1 MVKFCPRCNREMT
14 AEIDSASGGILCAE
28 CGTLLGYSAA
38 ALPSGTIVAG
48 FRIENEIGRGG
59 MGVVYRATQLN
70 LSRPIALKVLSDE
83 LSSDAAFVETFFHEA
98 RSAASLSHPNIVQA
112 YDAGVTKEGIY
123 YFAMEYIDGETLEV
137 KISRS
142 GPLSPLSAFQLA
154 LKISAALG
162 YAWKVRKMCHGDL
175 KPDNILVS
183 TAGDIKLA
191 DLGLAKSMYEES
203 VKRDVMVTPL
213 YAAPEIISGK
223 VTSAN
228 LASDIYSFGATLYHV
243 TVGEPPFKS
252 EKIEEIYRRH
262 LSEQPVPPA
271 ERNREIPES
280 LSAVILAMLEKDP
293 AKRPASWEEISAML
307 NEALEVY
314 QFSHS
319 AVDARPPLS
328 RTLVAAGSAF
338 VLLLF
343 AGGVFTV
350 LHFTKKSP
358 PSPPPVAQEE
368 EKISS
373 SGVSVLIPPQEDSTK
388 LDARLRAKWAEL
400 KKKSAVLSPERKIR
414 EFRTFMD
421 RNNLQESLLQEVQ
434 REMAHA
440 RLEIRR
446 RRRAV
451 AAYAE
456 EIAVFLSLTRFA
468 PFLDQDSIRNLNR
481 LAAGIEQ
488 KGNLSHLR
496 RVHAARSKELAT
508 SAALLKIRQNMLD
521 ALNGLPYPLKAEE
534 KETQQKS
541 SPVRPEQRRENK
553 SSGKSAG
560 KKSAP
565 SSAKIKSPTAVA
577 EKEFVN
583 IIARQVRNF
592 APDVLRMQLT
602 GFARKYRFQARGVAE
617 KADLIAKML
626 LEGDALIA
634 FFHRCNESLK
644 GIPLPEF
651 EQNASYVIV
660 ERNSIRIMVVD
671 GRVTIRK
678 RLHLVPSLVSA
689 LKLAIYR
696 AYLNE
701 SFRKKY
707 SAELQEYV
715 IVNSFFYDNRHAARN
730 IDLSTLPEG
739 RKKLLRSI
747 LSDLEKAVKQ
757 ASPSY

>member
-1 MVKFCPRCNREMT
+1 M
-14 AEIDSASGGILCAE
+14 
-28 CGTLLGYSAA
+28 
-38 ALPSGTIVAG
+38 
-48 FRIENEIGRGG
+48 
-59 MGVVYRATQLN
+59 
-70 LSRPIALKVLSDE
+70 
-83 LSSDAAFVETFFHEA
+83 
-98 RSAASLSHPNIVQA
+98 
-112 YDAGVTKEGIY
+112 
-123 YFAMEYIDGETLEV
+123 
-137 KISRS
+137 
-142 GPLSPLSAFQLA
+142 
-154 LKISAALG
+154 LKIQ
-162 YAWKVRKMCHGDL
+162 R
-175 KPDNILVS
+175 
-183 TAGDIKLA
+183 
-191 DLGLAKSMYEES
+191 
-203 VKRDVMVTPL
+203 
-213 YAAPEIISGK
+213 
-223 VTSAN
+223 
-228 LASDIYSFGATLYHV
+228 
-243 TVGEPPFKS
+243 
-252 EKIEEIYRRH
+252 
-262 LSEQPVPPA
+262 
-271 ERNREIPES
+271 
-280 LSAVILAMLEKDP
+280 
-293 AKRPASWEEISAML
+293 
-307 NEALEVY
+307 
-314 QFSHS
+314 
-319 AVDARPPLS
+319 
-328 RTLVAAGSAF
+328 AGSAF

-358 PSPPPVAQEE
+358 PSPPPVVQE
-368 EKISS
+368 KKTSS
-373 SGVSVLIPPQEDSTK
+373 SGVPVLIPPREDSTK
-388 LDARLRAKWAEL
+388 LDARLRTEWADL
-400 KKKSAVLSPERKIR
+400 KKKSAMLSPERKIR
-414 EFRTFMD
+414 EFRTFME

-446 RRRAV
+446 RRRAA

-468 PFLDQDSIRNLNR
+468 PFLDRDSIRNLNR
-481 LAAGIEQ
+481 LAAGIER
-488 KGNLSHLR
+488 KGKLPHLR
-496 RVHAARSKELAT
+496 RVHAGRSKELAV
-508 SAALLKIRQNMLD
+508 SAAILKMRQNGLD

-534 KETQQKS
+534 KKTPQKS
-541 SPVRPEQRRENK
+541 SSARAEQRRGDK

-565 SSAKIKSPTAVA
+565 SSVKRKSPAAVA
-577 EKEFVN
+577 EKEFID

-592 APDVLRMQLT
+592 EPDVLRMQLT
-602 GFARKYRFQARGVAE
+602 GFARKYRVPARGVAE

-678 RLHLVPSLVSA
+678 RLRLVPSLVSA
-689 LKLAIYR
+689 LKLAVYR

-707 SAELQEYV
+707 SAKLQEYV

-747 LSDLEKAVKQ
+747 LADLEKAVKQ
-757 ASPSY
+757 ATPSF

>member
-1 MVKFCPRCNREMT
+1 MPASVFPEQEHRPEMGLLMAVCSVAQVGKRAFPALVERKRRIVDVVDHDSDSDGFSFPQFGGEKIVCGEEYPVT
-14 AEIDSASGGILCAE
+14 VSVLRAGEGAGNFRGDGVVLRRVDAESELLVRRAGAPDDRGGAGGVRIDRVVVIVVVISADFAGTGVGERIEIDLEGVVVPAICRIGELPVDEDGIRHRDFHEDSLPVPRGPADCAERGIRFSAIVGCQRNRRNPVPVDRVQIRMFRCGAHPDGAEGEIVGVARSVLRRNGRPDRFRNDFPFGQRFRQRQFQIRRSASGNFYF
-28 CGTLLGYSAA
+28 LL
-38 ALPSGTIVAG
+38 T
-48 FRIENEIGRGG
+48 E
-59 MGVVYRATQLN
+59 
-70 LSRPIALKVLSDE
+70 
-83 LSSDAAFVETFFHEA
+83 
-98 RSAASLSHPNIVQA
+98 RSA
-112 YDAGVTKEGIY
+112 EGG
-123 YFAMEYIDGETLEV
+123 GEEIFHGDLH
-137 KISRS
+137 
-142 GPLSPLSAFQLA
+142 A
-154 LKISAALG
+154 
-162 YAWKVRKMCHGDL
+162 VRGNGIRGDL

-307 NEALEVY
+307 NEAREFY
-314 QFSHS
+314 QLSHS

-358 PSPPPVAQEE
+358 PSPPPVVQE
-368 EKISS
+368 KKTSS
-373 SGVSVLIPPQEDSTK
+373 SGVPVLIPPREDSTK
-388 LDARLRAKWAEL
+388 LDARLRTEWADL
-400 KKKSAVLSPERKIR
+400 KKRSAMLSPERKIR
-414 EFRTFMD
+414 EFRTFME

-446 RRRAV
+446 RRRAA

-468 PFLDQDSIRNLNR
+468 PFLDRDSIRNLNR
-481 LAAGIEQ
+481 LAAGIER
-488 KGNLSHLR
+488 KGKLPHLR
-496 RVHAARSKELAT
+496 RVHAGRSKELAV
-508 SAALLKIRQNMLD
+508 SAAILKMRQNGLD

-534 KETQQKS
+534 KKTPQKS
-541 SPVRPEQRRENK
+541 SSARAEQRRGDK

-565 SSAKIKSPTAVA
+565 SSVKRKSPAAVA
-577 EKEFVN
+577 EKEFID

-592 APDVLRMQLT
+592 EPDVLRMQLT
-602 GFARKYRFQARGVAE
+602 GFA
-617 KADLIAKML
+617 
-626 LEGDALIA
+626 
-634 FFHRCNESLK
+634 
-644 GIPLPEF
+644 
-651 EQNASYVIV
+651 
-660 ERNSIRIMVVD
+660 
-671 GRVTIRK
+671 
-678 RLHLVPSLVSA
+678 
-689 LKLAIYR
+689 
-696 AYLNE
+696 
-701 SFRKKY
+701 
-707 SAELQEYV
+707 
-715 IVNSFFYDNRHAARN
+715 
-730 IDLSTLPEG
+730 
-739 RKKLLRSI
+739 
-747 LSDLEKAVKQ
+747 
-757 ASPSY
+757 